1 MKIISNPS
9 ADEARA
15 LWHECFPSDPDV
27 FLDLY
32 FNEVYRPENTLLLR
46 DETTGLNVAHIQCLP
61 YKIYWHGMELSAGYI
76 SGACTLPE
84 YRGRG
89 LMRDLMNKAFDL
101 MRSRGDVLSFLIPA
115 EPWLYDF
122 YRRKAGYETTFF
134 HRTVTSLSAQPAIP
148 PHADAWEFIAAAERM
163 NEGVLH
169 TPTQWNTV
177 RHDLELAGGGYA
189 EQRDNEERV
198 EAVCWYLPQEE
209 TLRVPCI
216 YGNQNATERL
226 INRLMIETHCSKIEI
241 SESCLPSEGT
251 PKGMLR
257 ILNTEAM
264 LKVLPPEYVVN
275 LPKFL
280 ADAGLR
286 MNMML
291 E

>member
-46 DETTGLNVAHIQCLP
+46 DESTGLNVAHIQCLP
-61 YKIYWHGMELSAGYI
+61 YRIHWRGMDWGAGYI
-76 SGACTLPE
+76 SGACTLPQ

-89 LMRDLMNKAFDL
+89 LMRDLMREAFEL
-101 MRSRGDVLSFLIPA
+101 MRSRGDVFSFLIPA

-122 YRRKAGYETTFF
+122 YRQKAGYQTAFY
-134 HRTVTSLSAQPAIP
+134 HRTVTSVTAQPAIP
-148 PHADAWEFIAAAERM
+148 PHTDAPTFIAAAERM
-163 NEGVLH
+163 SEGVLH
-169 TPTQWNTV
+169 TLAQWRTIG
-177 RHDLELAGGGYA
+177 RDLELAGGGYA
-189 EQRDNEERV
+189 EQRNDEGQV
-198 EAVCWYLPQEE
+198 EAVCWYLPQDKI
-209 TLRVPCI
+209 LRVLCL
-216 YGNQNATERL
+216 YGHGEPAR
-226 INRLMIETHCSKIEI
+226 RLMNNLLKKTHCMQYEI
-241 SESCLPSEGT
+241 VEACIAEDGR

-257 ILNTEAM
+257 ILDTEAL
-264 LKVLPPEYVVN
+264 LKVLPSEEEKN
-275 LPKFL
+275 LPMLL
-280 ADAGLR
+280 ANASLR